1 MREPGSNK
9 WAVVGFVAVAV
20 LLMVGVIYTCRH
32 YADNQAPTSTPVE
45 AASDTVAV
53 VVFNHPQDSV
63 IFQPVA
69 RPDKCDSIK
78 KLSDSVA
85 AKLFLA
91 QYKLE
96 RVRYYLKICLRNPS
110 QDKFLKGW
118 IKRAIE

>member
-9 WAVVGFVAVAV
+9 WAIAGFAAVAI

-32 YADNQAPTSTPVE
+32 YADNQAPKPTPVE
-45 AASDTVAV
+45 VASDTVAV
-53 VVFNHPQDSV
+53 VVLNHPQDSV

-69 RPDKCDSIK
+69 RPAKCDSIK
-78 KLSDSVA
+78 KLSDSIA

-96 RVRYYLKICLRNPS
+96 RVKYYLKICLRNPS